1 MRLVATVAKHALGV
15 RHRIHLVEALG
26 LGCVLLVAAPAKVGH
41 IGQLGNVGSGVVGVL
56 GQRSVTSFTGNLR
69 VHTTTMQLGLLIVT
83 LEALLVPGIADG
95 AGADHFQRAR
105 PVMSVFS
112 KVFGHY
118 DSPDDQEHR
127 QPRY

>member
-1 MRLVATVAKHALGV
+1 M

-26 LGCVLLVAAPAKVGH
+26 LSSVLLVAAPAKVGH
-41 IGQLGNVGSGVVGVL
+41 IGQLGNVGSGVVSVF
-56 GQRSVTSFTGNLR
+56 GQRSMTGFAGDLS
-69 VHTTTMQLGLLIVT
+69 VHSATVHLGLLSVAE
-83 LEALLVPGIADG
+83 EALLVPRIAEG
-95 AGADHFQRAR
+95 AGADHSQRAR
-105 PVMSVFS
+105 PVMSVFP